1 MAAERENPPGT
12 IPKEVTMHRNLF
24 SAIIIALPLVL
35 AAKEVRPMLHFEP
48 LPYDTRALEPH
59 IDAKTMEIHYTRH
72 HRGYFDNLVKAVTGT
87 DLDGKSVEEILAQAS
102 RWPEVIR
109 NNAGGHWNHSLF
121 WKLLSPQ
128 GGGQPEGELAK
139 RIDSAFGS
147 FEGFR
152 EEFKKAALGRF
163 GSGWAWLVYGPD
175 GSLFISS
182 TPNQDNPLMDL
193 AEKRGFPLL
202 GLDVWEH
209 AYYLKYQNARTSY
222 IDAFWNVVNW
232 AEVERRLE
240 IARGQK

>member
-152 EEFKKAALGRF
+152 DEFK
-163 GSGWAWLVYGPD
+163 
-175 GSLFISS
+175 
-182 TPNQDNPLMDL
+182 
-193 AEKRGFPLL
+193 
-202 GLDVWEH
+202 
-209 AYYLKYQNARTSY
+209 
-222 IDAFWNVVNW
+222 
-232 AEVERRLE
+232 
-240 IARGQK
+240 